1 MVSVVNVQPGSPASI
16 EPATWRDL
24 NALRNLEKVCFPKDS
39 WPLWDLIGVLTL
51 PNVVRL
57 KAVVDG
63 GLVGFV
69 AGDVRP
75 SQKVAW
81 VATIG
86 VLPEYRGRGIAT
98 ALLREVE
105 KRVGMP
111 EMRLNVRASNQAAIR
126 VYLENGYQRAGLW
139 EGYYQDGE
147 NALIMQKRLY

>member
-1 MVSVVNVQPGSPASI
+1 MI

-75 SQKVAW
+75 SQKLAW

-86 VLPEYRGRGIAT
+86 VLPEHRGQGIAT
-98 ALLREVE
+98 ALLRECE

-111 EMRLNVRASNQAAIR
+111 AMRLNVRASNQAAIR
-126 VYLENGYQRAGLW
+126 VYLNNGYQRAGLW

-147 NALIMQKRLY
+147 NAVIMEKMLY

>member
-1 MVSVVNVQPGSPASI
+1 LI

-75 SQKVAW
+75 SQKLAW

-86 VLPEYRGRGIAT
+86 VLPEHRGQGIAT
-98 ALLREVE
+98 ALLRECE

-111 EMRLNVRASNQAAIR
+111 AMRLNVRASNQAAIR
-126 VYLENGYQRAGLW
+126 VYLNNGYQRAGLW

-147 NALIMQKRLY
+147 NAVIMEKMLY